1 MRRFF
6 WDFYGGQS
14 RGTASHFLAHLEE
27 FFSRNG
33 IDDCPMGVESH
44 SMIHHATWCVVDEAV
59 SEVVMTSL
67 RPHRAETVAKVI
79 AEEPD
84 TATD

>member
-27 FFSRNG
+27 FLSRND
-33 IDDCPMGVESH
+33 ITDCPMGVESY
-44 SMIHHATWCVVDEAV
+44 SMIHHATWCVVDEQLG
-59 SEVVMTSL
+59 ELVMTSL
-67 RPHRAETVAKVI
+67 RPHRAETVAKV
-79 AEEPD
+79 APD
-84 TATD
+84 DGANDAD